1 MFFILV
7 APFVMPWRGRTL
19 LLLRCTIAQ
28 QSVCGEIFFEKIS
41 AVFPAGQK
49 GGRDEPCHPART
61 SEGLLLV
68 AAIED
73 ITACGDDGNAS
84 DGECGHHAA
93 IKTIASGGQVA
104 LGVRLVGGYRGRGI
118 RLTRLL
124 GLGGGLLGLSGLL
137 RLAGLI
143 RGTGLFGLTGL
154 LGSAGL
160 IRGDRVGGKGVLGVG
175 DGLLEALGLGVQVP

>member
-1 MFFILV
+1 M
-7 APFVMPWRGRTL
+7 
-19 LLLRCTIAQ
+19 
-28 QSVCGEIFFEKIS
+28 
-41 AVFPAGQK
+41 

-61 SEGLLLV
+61 SEELLLV

-73 ITACGDDGNAS
+73 ITACGDDGNAG
-84 DGECGHHAA
+84 DGECSHHAA
-93 IKTIASGGQVA
+93 IKTITGGGQAA

-137 RLAGLI
+137 RLLGGA
-143 RGTGLFGLTGL
+143 GLFGLTGL

-175 DGLLEALGLGVQVP
+175 DGLP